1 MAFLKTNRP
10 EQSRPQEPEYPAMPT
25 QSPFQAAFTL
35 IELLVV
41 IAILAVLAAIA
52 VPALGSARQSGDRA
66 KCVSNMRQFSSFY
79 LSMVTDKAG
88 VLVAGSG
95 GGSTWYTELE
105 SNGYIKRTGDNQ
117 RDLEFYKPLCCP
129 SALAAMKALGYTY
142 TVTRASYGL
151 NAYICDQKNGGPTR
165 MAQVTRPSATL
176 LLGDGNTMNSGAGM
190 AMNLKDAGN
199 NVIKPYHNNK
209 SAITFFDGHA
219 ELVDDAFLTSMKQTI
234 NTEGSAGWAFWKGC

>member
-1 MAFLKTNRP
+1 MAYLKTNRP
-10 EQSRPQEPEYPAMPT
+10 EQSRPQGPEYPAMPT
-25 QSPFQAAFTL
+25 LSTFQAAFTL

-52 VPALGSARQSGDRA
+52 VPALGSARQSADRA
-66 KCVSNMRQFSSFY
+66 KCVSNMRQFSTFY

-117 RDLEFYKPLCCP
+117 KDLEVYKPLCCP

-165 MAQVTRPSATL
+165 IGQVTRPSATL

-190 AMNLKDAGN
+190 VMNLKDTGN
-199 NVIKPYHNNK
+199 NVLKPYHGDK
-209 SAITFFDGHA
+209 CAISYFDSHA
-219 ELVDDAFLTSMKQTI
+219 EIVATNFLAMMVSTRATP
-234 NTEGSAGWAFWKGC
+234 GSPGSIFWTGQ